1 MGAADK
7 RNKLDEDIFLCRMTK
22 DGKVLISWRDKQVT
36 VLKGGEAAAF
46 IRKYSDADDK
56 HRQLLM
62 AKATGNF
69 KRGNEK
75 T

>member
-1 MGAADK
+1 MGATDK
-7 RNKLDEDIFLCRMTK
+7 RNKLDEEIFSCRMTK
-22 DGKVLISWRDKQVT
+22 DGKVLISWLEKQVT

-46 IRKYSDADDK
+46 IRKYNVADEK

-69 KRGNEK
+69 KRGNE
-75 T
+75 